1 MRNTLPLLL
10 ACLLARPDA
19 ALAFCGFYVAKADAA
34 LYNKASQVVLVRNGD
49 KTVITMAN
57 DYKGDPKE
65 FALVVPVPVVLT
77 KADVRVIEPE
87 LITALDAYSSPRLVE
102 YFDHD
107 PCRPDPMYLRKG
119 GVMAAVRGSAQNEGG
134 SAAARAKALGVTIEE
149 KFTAGEYDILV
160 LGAKESDGLETWL
173 TENGYKLP
181 KGASKALAPYIKL
194 KHKFFV
200 AKVNLKEKENSGFAK
215 LRPLQFGFKDPRF
228 MLPLRLGMLNADGP
242 QDLLVYAIT
251 KEGRVE
257 SSNYRTV
264 DVPSD
269 RAIPTYARGEFAKIY
284 PALFEQAWKK
294 YDKRSVLT
302 EYTWDLNWCDPCAS
316 EPPTREQ
323 LEKLGVWWFP
333 DTPDGAPQGTNK
345 IFLPNRPRRGG
356 GSLEARVTRLHVRYE
371 KETWPEDLV
380 FQETTDRRNF
390 QGRYVL
396 NHRWEG
402 TAACDEAKVY
412 REKTLPEKEE
422 KAVQE
427 LSALTGWPAA
437 DIRRDWKTAR
447 AEGRDKVPPQPAH
460 PWR

>member
-1 MRNTLPLLL
+1 MKRHLLLL
-10 ACLLARPDA
+10 AAAFLLRPEA
-19 ALAFCGFYVAKADAA
+19 GHAFCGFYVAKADAA
-34 LYNKASQVVLVRNGD
+34 LFNKASQVVLVRHGD
-49 KTVITMAN
+49 QTVITMAN
-57 DYKGDPKE
+57 DYKGDPQE

-77 KADVRVIEPE
+77 KKDVHVIEPE
-87 LITALDAYSSPRLVE
+87 LITALDAYSAPRLVE
-102 YFDHD
+102 YFDED
-107 PCRPDPMYLRKG
+107 PCNPRRHDYYLQKA
-119 GVMAAVRGSAQNEGG
+119 GVAAVRGAAQSEE
-134 SAAARAKALGVTIEE
+134 SVAARAKALGVTIEE

-200 AKVNLKEKENSGFAK
+200 AKVNLKEQTNLGFAK
-215 LRPLQFGFKDPRF
+215 LRPLQFGFKDARF

-257 SSNYRTV
+257 STNYRTV

-269 RAIPTYARGEFAKIY
+269 RTLPTYARGDFAKIY
-284 PALFEQAWKK
+284 PAIFETAWKK
-294 YDKRSVLT
+294 HDGRSVMT

-323 LEKLGVWWFP
+323 LEKLGVFWFP
-333 DTPDGAPQGTNK
+333 DTPDGTVQGTNK

-356 GSLEARVTRLHVRYE
+356 SLEARVTRLHVRYE
-371 KETWPEDLV
+371 RDTWPEDLV

-396 NHRWEG
+396 QHRWEG
-402 TAACDEAKVY
+402 TGTCEEAKVY
-412 REKTLPEKEE
+412 KEKTLPEREE

-427 LSALTGWPAA
+427 LATLTGWAPAA
-437 DIRRDWKTAR
+437 IWRDWKKAR
-447 AEGRDKVPPQPAH
+447 AEGRDKVPEQPRS

>member
-1 MRNTLPLLL
+1 MRKTLPLLL
-10 ACLLARPDA
+10 ACLLTRPDA

-34 LYNKASQVVLVRNGD
+34 LYNKASQVVLVRHGD

-57 DYKGDPKE
+57 DYKGDPQE

-87 LITALDAYSSPRLVE
+87 LVTALDAYSAPRLVE
-102 YFDHD
+102 YFDED
-107 PCRPDPMYLRKG
+107 PCNPRPRYPTA
-119 GVMAAVRGSAQNEGG
+119 VAAVRCSAQNEGAG
-134 SAAARAKALGVTIEE
+134 QAARAKALGVTIEE
-149 KFTAGEYDILV
+149 KFTAGEYDVLV

-173 TENGYKLP
+173 SENGYKLP
-181 KGASKALAPYIKL
+181 KGASAALAPYITL

-200 AKVNLKEKENSGFAK
+200 AKVNLKEKESSGFAK

-264 DVPSD
+264 DVPTGRSL
-269 RAIPTYARGEFAKIY
+269 PTYARGEFAKIY
-284 PALFEQAWKK
+284 PALFEAAWKK
-294 YDKRSVLT
+294 YDRRSVLT
-302 EYTWDLNWCDPCAS
+302 EYSWDLNWCDPCAS

-323 LEKLGVWWFP
+323 LERLGVFWFP

-345 IFLPNRPRRGG
+345 IFMPNRPRRGG
-356 GSLEARVTRLHVRYE
+356 GLEARVTRLHVRYE
-371 KETWPEDLV
+371 KEGWPEDLV

-402 TAACDEAKVY
+402 PGTCQEAKVY
-412 REKTLPEKEE
+412 RAKTLPESEE

-427 LSALTGWPAA
+427 LAALTGWSPAE
-437 DIRRDWKTAR
+437 IRRDWRKAR
-447 AEGRDKVPPQPAH
+447 AEGRDKVPEQPRS

>member
-1 MRNTLPLLL
+1 MRKTLFL
-10 ACLLARPDA
+10 ACLLTRPDA
-19 ALAFCGFYVAKADAA
+19 ALAFCGFYVAKADAS
-34 LYNKASQVVLVRNGD
+34 LYNSASQVVLVRHGD

-57 DYKGDPKE
+57 DYKGDPQE

-77 KADVRVIEPE
+77 KKDVRVIEPE
-87 LITALDAYSSPRLVE
+87 LITALDAYSAPRLVE
-102 YFDHD
+102 YFDED
-107 PCRPDPMYLRKG
+107 PCNPRPRYPTA
-119 GVMAAVRGSAQNEGG
+119 MAAVRGSAENAGG
-134 SAAARAKALGVTIEE
+134 GLAARAKALGVTIEE
-149 KFTAGEYDILV
+149 KFTAGEYDILI
-160 LGAKESDGLETWL
+160 LSAKESDGLETWL
-173 TENGYKLP
+173 TENGYRLP
-181 KGASKALAPYIKL
+181 KGSSKALGPYIKL

-215 LRPLQFGFKDPRF
+215 LRPLQFGFKDARF

-257 SSNYRTV
+257 SVNYRTV
-264 DVPSD
+264 DMPTD
-269 RAIPTYARGEFAKIY
+269 RAIPTYARGDFAKMY
-284 PALFEQAWKK
+284 PAIFETAWKK
-294 YDKRSVLT
+294 HDRRSVLT

-323 LEKLGVWWFP
+323 LEKLGVFWFP

-356 GSLEARVTRLHVRYE
+356 GLEARVTRLHVRYE

-380 FQETTDRRNF
+380 FQETADRRNF

-396 NHRWEG
+396 QHRWEG
-402 TAACDEAKVY
+402 TASCDEAKVY

-427 LSALTGWPAA
+427 LSSLTGWPAA
-437 DIRRDWKTAR
+437 DVRRDWKKAR
-447 AEGRDKVPPQPAH
+447 AEGRDKVPDGPKH

>member
-1 MRNTLPLLL
+1 MRKSLPLLV

-34 LYNKASQVVLVRNGD
+34 LYNKASQVVLVRNED

-77 KADVRVIEPE
+77 KADVRVIEPD

-102 YFDHD
+102 YFDEN
-107 PCRPDPMYLRKG
+107 PCEPQRRFKG
-119 GVMAAVRGSAQNEGG
+119 GPLAVAAVRGSAQNEGA
-134 SAAARAKALGVTIEE
+134 SAARAKALGVTIEE

-173 TENGYKLP
+173 FENGYKLP

-269 RAIPTYARGEFAKIY
+269 RSIPTYARGEFAKIY
-284 PALFEQAWKK
+284 PALFEEAWKK

-356 GSLEARVTRLHVRYE
+356 GLEARITRLHVRYE
-371 KETWPEDLV
+371 RDSWPEDLV
-380 FQETTDRRNF
+380 FQETTDKRNF

-402 TAACDEAKVY
+402 TASCDAAKEY
-412 REKTLPEKEE
+412 KKELPNREE

-427 LSALTGWPAA
+427 LATLTGWAPA
-437 DIRRDWKTAR
+437 DIRKDWKKAR
-447 AEGRDKVPPQPAH
+447 AEGRDKVPE
-460 PWR
+460 

>member
-1 MRNTLPLLL
+1 MRKMPLLLL

-19 ALAFCGFYVAKADAA
+19 ARAFCGFYVAKADAA

-107 PCRPDPMYLRKG
+107 PCRPEMDWRRRSG
-119 GVMAAVRGSAQNEGG
+119 GVAAVRGSAQNEGA
-134 SAAARAKALGVTIEE
+134 SAEARAKALGVTIEE

-173 TENGYKLP
+173 IENGYKLP
-181 KGASKALAPYIKL
+181 KGASTALGPYIKL

-200 AKVNLKEKENSGFAK
+200 AKVNLKETENSGFAK
-215 LRPLQFGFKDPRF
+215 LRPLQFGFKDARF

-269 RAIPTYARGEFAKIY
+269 RTIPTYARGDFAKIY
-284 PALFEQAWKK
+284 PALFEEAWKK

-323 LEKLGVWWFP
+323 LEKLGVFWFP
-333 DTPDGAPQGTNK
+333 DTPDGTVQGTNK

-356 GSLEARVTRLHVRYE
+356 GLEARITRLHVRYE

-380 FQETTDRRNF
+380 FQETTDKRNF

-396 NHRWEG
+396 HHRWEG
-402 TAACDEAKVY
+402 TATCDAAKEY
-412 REKTLPEKEE
+412 KSKLLPEKEE

-427 LSALTGWPAA
+427 LATLTGWAPA
-437 DIRRDWKTAR
+437 DIRRDWKKAR
-447 AEGRDKVPPQPAH
+447 AEGRDKVPEQPRG

>member
-1 MRNTLPLLL
+1 MRKTLPLLL

-34 LYNKASQVVLVRNGD
+34 LYNKASQVVLVRHGD

-87 LITALDAYSSPRLVE
+87 LITALDAYSAPRLVE
-102 YFDHD
+102 YFDED
-107 PCRPDPMYLRKG
+107 PCNPRPRYPTSA
-119 GVMAAVRGSAQNEGG
+119 VMAVRGSAQNEGAG
-134 SAAARAKALGVTIEE
+134 GAARAKALGVTIEE

-173 TENGYKLP
+173 AENGYKLP
-181 KGASKALAPYIKL
+181 KGASAALAPYIKL

-200 AKVNLKEKENSGFAK
+200 AKVNLKEKAASGFAK
-215 LRPLQFGFKDPRF
+215 LRPLQFGFKDARF

-269 RAIPTYARGEFAKIY
+269 RSIPTYARGEFSKIY
-284 PALFEQAWKK
+284 PALFEAAWKK
-294 YDKRSVLT
+294 YDRRSVLT
-302 EYTWDLNWCDPCAS
+302 EYTWDLNWCDPCAA

-323 LEKLGVWWFP
+323 LERLGVFWFP

-356 GSLEARVTRLHVRYE
+356 GLEARITRLHVRYE
-371 KETWPEDLV
+371 KEGWPEDLV

-396 NHRWEG
+396 QHRWEG
-402 TAACDEAKVY
+402 TGTCEAAKVY
-412 REKTLPEKEE
+412 REKTLPEAEE

-427 LSALTGWPAA
+427 LAALTGWSPA
-437 DIRRDWKTAR
+437 DIRRDWRKAR
-447 AEGRDKVPPQPAH
+447 AEGRDKVPEQPH
-460 PWR
+460 SPWR